1 MHNIKNTA
9 VFVGYALLVAFVSLR
24 PPDESSSVGSY
35 DKAAHFFTYSVFATL
50 AFRLYLSRRRRLFI
64 YVAIVLYSGLMEV
77 GQSFILGRDMSGLDF
92 LANTL
97 GVIFGALFCDRLYT
111 GFKK

>member
-35 DKAAHFFTYSVFATL
+35 DKAAHFFT
-50 AFRLYLSRRRRLFI
+50 
-64 YVAIVLYSGLMEV
+64 
-77 GQSFILGRDMSGLDF
+77 
-92 LANTL
+92 
-97 GVIFGALFCDRLYT
+97 
-111 GFKK
+111 